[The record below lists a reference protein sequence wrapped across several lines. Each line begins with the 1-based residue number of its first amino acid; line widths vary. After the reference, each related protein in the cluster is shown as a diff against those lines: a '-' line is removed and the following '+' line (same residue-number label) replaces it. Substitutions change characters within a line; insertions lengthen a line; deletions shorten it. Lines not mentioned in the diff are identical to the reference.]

1 MKAMGLTQGHWFK
14 CPNGEMILMK
24 SEFNSSHEFLVIF
37 FIGLWEK
44 IVFDPSLNVHQLSF
58 NCKCHETGTLSRFS
72 SGKLELFQI
81 AMKVAYSC
89 FKRPYKCLRE
99 FAVMQTRHTLRVQ
112 ATRRYFKTFS
122 IVKINHRIS
131 VRCIGNAC
139 EFEIRSS
146 IKLRH

>member
-99 FAVMQTRHTLRVQ
+99 FAVMQTRHTLKV
-112 ATRRYFKTFS
+112 YFHK
-122 IVKINHRIS
+122 
-131 VRCIGNAC
+131 RCKQLADI
-139 EFEIRSS
+139 
-146 IKLRH
+146 